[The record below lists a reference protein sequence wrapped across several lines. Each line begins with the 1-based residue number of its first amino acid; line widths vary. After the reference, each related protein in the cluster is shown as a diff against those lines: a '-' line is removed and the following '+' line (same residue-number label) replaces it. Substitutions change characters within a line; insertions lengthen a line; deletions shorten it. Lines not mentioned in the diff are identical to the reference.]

1 MMMTTTTTT
10 TREARS
16 SRVYSRV
23 YSLERG
29 LGPRGWTPSS
39 SSRTARRVR
48 RLTSSDGAHPRR
60 VARHRAAAR
69 ETEVCCFFGDGDV
82 DERAIR
88 AGGSFVASFVV
99 LDRSVAMR
107 ASSSRVVARGD
118 ARIGVDVDDGDE
130 WWHLER

>member
-1 MMMTTTTTT
+1 MTTTTTT
-10 TREARS
+10 TTTTTMTREVRS

-48 RLTSSDGAHPRR
+48 RLASSDGAHPRR

-88 AGGSFVASFVV
+88 AGGSFVA
-99 LDRSVAMR
+99 
-107 ASSSRVVARGD
+107 
-118 ARIGVDVDDGDE
+118 
-130 WWHLER
+130 